1 MPWIEIDPDGGRSPA
16 RCCSSRIELSVVW
29 PAMTLTSSWSGRQ
42 PVLVRPTYGA
52 RSQRVD
58 DERAAADVRP
68 IDPHVGG
75 ARRVVTYR
83 EPVGTAA
90 KSSTHAA
97 TVARRRSMALGSL
110 GGHDRSP
117 RTILRVRPA
126 TVAVV
131 GRPNVGKS
139 ALFNRLL
146 GQRLAI
152 VEDTPGVTRD
162 RLYALAEWRNRTFT
176 LVDTGGIDAASIRP
190 TRSRKGRVRS
200 RVGGA
205 RRPTSSC

>member
-1 MPWIEIDPDGGRSPA
+1 
-16 RCCSSRIELSVVW
+16 
-29 PAMTLTSSWSGRQ
+29 MTSG
-42 PVLVRPTYGA
+42 LRPTYAPSIHTSAPLG
-52 RSQRVD
+52 S
-58 DERAAADVRP
+58 
-68 IDPHVGG
+68 
-75 ARRVVTYR
+75 VVTYK

-90 KSSTHAA
+90 RRSAQA
-97 TVARRRSMALGSL
+97 TTAARRRSISREPWSVMSGDLAPSL
-110 GGHDRSP
+110 RW
-117 RTILRVRPA
+117 RPA

-176 LVDTGGIDAASIRP
+176 LVDTGGIDTDVDPSDAIAAGTQAQAEAAARDADVIVLVVDAQDGLTPVDQEVAQILRRTRRPVILVANKIESPKHAAS
-190 TRSRKGRVRS
+190 VH
-200 RVGGA
+200 A
-205 RRPTSSC
+205 